1 MSLKTELALD
11 RRKIEELH
19 EGAECPKCE
28 SEEVEDFFR
37 EEIVPFFY
45 QVRFNKAYRDA
56 NQIRLEI
63 SFRDPRLYRI
73 MPTPVWTANPQK
85 TQQYQNRIP
94 FVQEHYTDSLTT
106 RNKDEFWSQVSALA
120 NGEEWEIGGE
130 IDLKEKELI
139 LTLDLT

>member
-1 MSLKTELALD
+1 M
-11 RRKIEELH
+11 EELH

-45 QVRFNKAYRDA
+45 
-56 NQIRLEI
+56 QIRLEI

-139 LTLDLT
+139 LTLDLI